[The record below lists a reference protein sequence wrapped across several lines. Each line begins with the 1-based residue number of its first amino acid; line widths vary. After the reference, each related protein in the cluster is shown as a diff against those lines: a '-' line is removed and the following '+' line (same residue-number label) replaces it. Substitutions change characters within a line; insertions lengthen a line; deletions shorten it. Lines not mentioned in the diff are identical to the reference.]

1 MFFDDTV
8 VCGLTI
14 EHKELENNKYCCT
27 AKYSL
32 DQPIR
37 TDKITSATEKNT
49 DVKTSRITFEEIN
62 TREGMVTFFIN
73 REDFEALEHQVLTL
87 LGHETYINTETL
99 ENRLCDVTEGY
110 FKSRTIPRAL
120 ENLIKRSPPV
130 LNTKSDLLPVSRER
144 YPVDEEYL
152 DAIIDVID
160 SMHSTCICI
169 QGPPGTG
176 KTFTAKHV
184 ISFLVRKGKR
194 VGVMSNSHAAIMNLL
209 VPVTKNLPGHN
220 LVKIGGFATS
230 SEFKSRFPIRDY
242 PKFFYRPSMRFTKK
256 QPYKSFSVV
265 GATAYGFAKEDLSDE
280 PLDYLFVDEASQVA
294 LANLVSVS
302 QGAKNIV
309 LLGDQMQLEQPVQG
323 VHPGEAGMSA
333 LDYFLKDFSVIPDN
347 IGIFLERTYRMHP
360 DVCKPLS
367 DVVYEGRL
375 STHPANQNQ
384 TVVVEKSHYITRRSG
399 ILFVPVDH
407 EDDAQSS
414 EAEVAV
420 VEAIVNELKTG
431 IFIDC
436 DQQKK
441 SITADDILIIAP
453 YNMQVNL
460 IKEKLANNSRVGTI
474 DKFQGQEAPIVIISM
489 AVCAVEDSPRGMD
502 FVFDIKRLNVA
513 VSRAKSLA
521 IIVANKNLEHCKV
534 KSLNQMEKVSFFCSL
549 KENNTY
555 GQSKS

>member
-1 MFFDDTV
+1 MAFF
-8 VCGLTI
+8 
-14 EHKELENNKYCCT
+14 NY
-27 AKYSL
+27 
-32 DQPIR
+32 
-37 TDKITSATEKNT
+37 
-49 DVKTSRITFEEIN
+49 
-62 TREGMVTFFIN
+62 
-73 REDFEALEHQVLTL
+73 
-87 LGHETYINTETL
+87 
-99 ENRLCDVTEGY
+99 
-110 FKSRTIPRAL
+110 
-120 ENLIKRSPPV
+120 
-130 LNTKSDLLPVSRER
+130 
-144 YPVDEEYL
+144 
-152 DAIIDVID
+152 
-160 SMHSTCICI
+160 
-169 QGPPGTG
+169 
-176 KTFTAKHV
+176 
-184 ISFLVRKGKR
+184 
-194 VGVMSNSHAAIMNLL
+194 
-209 VPVTKNLPGHN
+209 
-220 LVKIGGFATS
+220 
-230 SEFKSRFPIRDY
+230 
-242 PKFFYRPSMRFTKK
+242 YRPSMRFTKK

-309 LLGDQMQLEQPVQG
+309 LMGDQMQLEQPVQG

-489 AVCAVEDSPRGMD
+489 AVCAVDDSPRGMD
-502 FVFDIKRLNVA
+502 FIFDIKRLNVA

-521 IIVANKNLEHCKV
+521 VIVANKNLEHCKV
-534 KSLNQMEKVSFFCSL
+534 KSLNQHV
-549 KENNTY
+549 
-555 GQSKS
+555 GG